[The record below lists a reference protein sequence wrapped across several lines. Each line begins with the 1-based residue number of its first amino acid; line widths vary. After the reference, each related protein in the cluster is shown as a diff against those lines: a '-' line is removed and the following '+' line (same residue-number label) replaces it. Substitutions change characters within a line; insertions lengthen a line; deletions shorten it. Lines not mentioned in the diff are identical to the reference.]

1 MVEKECCGKL
11 SILCSVTRRR
21 AEAVDRRSRYG
32 REGREWRRIV
42 TSTCPVVHDKDVER
56 GGLVILIRGETE
68 EEGDEEETRGGR
80 IIPLLEAS
88 PRDWR
93 GDGR

>member
-1 MVEKECCGKL
+1 M
-11 SILCSVTRRR
+11 
-21 AEAVDRRSRYG
+21 
-32 REGREWRRIV
+32 
-42 TSTCPVVHDKDVER
+42 ER

-68 EEGDEEETRGGR
+68 REEGDEEETHGGQ

-88 PRDWR
+88 PRDRR